1 MLLVLPVPGNN
12 RFFDTKRRAD
22 AFIHTDTQ
30 THRHTH
36 TGTHTHTH
44 RHTHTLTH
52 RHTHTYT
59 HILAHR
65 ALATFQSILK
75 SHQARINRNGGREDG
90 RETTGWGRRKGRK
103 EEEEVNR

>member
-1 MLLVLPVPGNN
+1 MHSY
-12 RFFDTKRRAD
+12 TQT
-22 AFIHTDTQ
+22 HTDT
-30 THRHTH
+30 HTH
-36 TGTHTHTH
+36 TGTHTHTDT
-44 RHTHTLTH
+44 HTHSRTD
-52 RHTHTYT
+52 THTYT

-90 RETTGWGRRKGRK
+90 RETTGWGRGKGRK